1 MKISDV
7 DHKHSQRRLRVA
19 VLSRVFSVSGGG
31 AERYAISIAEQLA
44 QRHDIHVFSQVVQ
57 HSLPGITYHRIS
69 CPLSKPRWLNQLWY
83 ALSVW
88 RLTRKG
94 FDIVHSHENVWHGNV
109 QTLHVKTVKRS
120 IWETATLTSAL
131 WSVVRVA
138 TSPRLMTYWALEALR
153 ISQRNHAALVAV
165 SPSLGDELA
174 QEYPNAAQRI
184 RVVVPS
190 VITPPLQ
197 MSRAQ
202 ACEALNLP
210 SHKTYILFVA
220 NDYRR
225 KGLRTLLLACKTL
238 ADDVELLVVG
248 NSQYKSDF
256 QTLANTEGLAGRVH
270 FLGALQDMQPA
281 YRAAKV
287 LAHPTLEDTFGM
299 VVLEAMAH
307 GLPVVV
313 SGPGHCGI
321 ASMLTDG
328 ENALLLD
335 HPEDAAQLVSQL
347 QRCLNDDALCALLAL
362 RGLSLAEEH
371 TWQSAANAYE
381 KIYYS
386 LP

>member
-7 DHKHSQRRLRVA
+7 EHKHSQRRLRVA
-19 VLSRVFSVSGGG
+19 VLHRVFSVSGGG

-44 QRHDIHVFSQVVQ
+44 QRHEIHVFSQVIE
-57 HSLPGITYHRIS
+57 HSLPGITYHQIT
-69 CPLSKPRWLNQLWY
+69 CPLPKPRWLNQLWY

-120 IWETATLTSAL
+120 IWKTATLASTL

-138 TSPRLMTYWALEALR
+138 SSPRLMTYWALEAWR
-153 ISQRNHAALVAV
+153 ISQRNRAALVVV
-165 SPSLGDELA
+165 SPSLGDEVA
-174 QEYPNAAQRI
+174 QEYPHAAQRI
-184 RVVVPS
+184 NLVVPG
-190 VITPPLQ
+190 VIKPSSP

-202 ACEALNLP
+202 ACEALSLP
-210 SHKTYILFVA
+210 SQKTYILFVA

-248 NSQYKSDF
+248 NSHYKSDF
-256 QTLANTEGLAGRVH
+256 QAMVNTEGLAARVH
-270 FLGALQDMQPA
+270 FLGALQDMHPA
-281 YRAAKV
+281 YRVAKV

-307 GLPVVV
+307 GVPVVV
-313 SGPGHCGI
+313 SGPNHCGI
-321 ASMLTDG
+321 ASMLADN

-335 HPEDAAQLVSQL
+335 QPEDAAQLASQL
-347 QRCLNDDALCALLAL
+347 KRCLNDDALCARLAVG
-362 RGLSLAEEH
+362 GLSLAEAH